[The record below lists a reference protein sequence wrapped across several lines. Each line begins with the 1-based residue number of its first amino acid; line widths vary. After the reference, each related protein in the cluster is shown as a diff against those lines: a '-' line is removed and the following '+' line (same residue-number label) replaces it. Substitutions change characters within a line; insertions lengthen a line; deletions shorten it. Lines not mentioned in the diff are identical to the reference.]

1 MLMATL
7 MAKKLETS
15 KKLVY
20 ISDTLAICLS
30 TAVIC
35 GTFLTEK
42 DISPLSQVTV
52 AAITECGVAN
62 AFYYWKAKNE
72 NRYKYVIKLIREWAE
87 KYGIDAVIRIAD
99 IVLKE

>member
-1 MLMATL
+1 MARK
-7 MAKKLETS
+7 METS

-20 ISDTLAICLS
+20 ISDFVAFCLS
-30 TAVIC
+30 AAVIC

-42 DISPLSQVTV
+42 DISPLAQVTV
-52 AAITECGVAN
+52 ASLAECGAAN
-62 AFYYWKAKNE
+62 GFYYWKAKNE

-87 KYGIDAVIRIAD
+87 KYGIDSVIRIAD

>member
-1 MLMATL
+1 MARK
-7 MAKKLETS
+7 METS

-20 ISDTLAICLS
+20 ISDFVMICLCAACIIGVFC
-30 TAVIC
+30 TD
-35 GTFLTEK
+35 K
-42 DISPLSQVTV
+42 DITSLAQVTI
-52 AAITECGVAN
+52 ASITECGVAN
-62 AFYYWKAKNE
+62 GFYYWKSKNE

>member
-1 MLMATL
+1 MARK
-7 MAKKLETS
+7 METS

-20 ISDTLAICLS
+20 ISDFVAVCLS
-30 TAVIC
+30 AAVIC

-42 DISPLSQVTV
+42 DISPLAQVTV
-52 AAITECGVAN
+52 ASLAECGAAN
-62 AFYYWKAKNE
+62 GFYYWKAKNE